1 MYVWGQEGREIS
13 DQSAWGGAVCAGA
26 RYKASRPSETS
37 KALSCGQWGAMEDK
51 ELRRRRRR
59 RARRAH

>member
-26 RYKASRPSETS
+26 RFKASRPSETAE
-37 KALSCGQWGAMEDK
+37 ALSCGQWGAVEDK
-51 ELRRRRRR
+51 ELRRRKS
-59 RARRAH
+59 ARRAH